1 MTTPFTL
8 RPAAPAD
15 ATGRGKEIKVTAGKG
30 MGGGVELAN
39 GTTTWFFDDEITA
52 A

>member
-1 MTTPFTL
+1 MPIW
-8 RPAAPAD
+8 
-15 ATGRGKEIKVTAGKG
+15 IKGFSSGEAMGLGKG
-30 MGGGVELAN
+30 IGVVVELAN